1 MLKVSIWNYLIVN
14 IIGKVT
20 NIFENDT
27 ECEHDSVRKSW
38 GKNKW
43 KVLHTKTLKRLVWA
57 VSNMNNARKKYVSIE
72 RVSSC
77 DFFALFDSIESED
90 EGDIEKL
97 MNDSDTEFETK
108 D

>member
-1 MLKVSIWNYLIVN
+1 
-14 IIGKVT
+14 
-20 NIFENDT
+20 
-27 ECEHDSVRKSW
+27 
-38 GKNKW
+38 
-43 KVLHTKTLKRLVWA
+43 
-57 VSNMNNARKKYVSIE
+57 MNNARKKYVSIE

-90 EGDIEKL
+90 EGHIEKL